1 MNSSRFTL
9 SRLTGALLIAS
20 VLAVGCSRD
29 EPAESAAAAA
39 PAVDVAAATADDM
52 RLGKVASGAARERQA
67 SEPMAAAPSGATD
80 ATGEPQA
87 PRFLAVRHEL
97 SAEVPSDQLPAAW
110 TTVRDLCGTLRCELL
125 SSTMQRETP
134 QQPGHA
140 SLEMRVLPA
149 DVDAVLGSVAGVA
162 QVVAHNTTSEDKT
175 AEVIDIEAHIQN
187 RTEFRD
193 GLRAM
198 LSDTK
203 TRRDLGDL
211 LAIQRTLADTQA
223 QLDSSATQR
232 KLLAQQTSKQHLTIH
247 FAAKRVLVGGT
258 SYNPIR
264 NALHNA
270 GAALAESAGA
280 LITFLAVALPWL
292 LLAVPAIWILR
303 LLWRRRRGRAGG
315 AL

>member
-1 MNSSRFTL
+1 MTPSTFSL
-9 SRLTGALLIAS
+9 SRLTTALLMAAA
-20 VLAVGCSRD
+20 LAAGCSDR
-29 EPAESAAAAA
+29 ERAEDAAAA
-39 PAVDVAAATADDM
+39 PAADMASAAVEDM
-52 RLGKVASGAARERQA
+52 RLAKPGAGAARERQA
-67 SEPMAAAPSGATD
+67 SETMTTAAQSATD

-87 PRFLAVRHEL
+87 QRFLAVRHEL

-162 QVVAHNTTSEDKT
+162 QVVSHNTTSEDKT
-175 AEVIDIEAHIQN
+175 AEVIDIEAHIRN

-203 TRRDLGDL
+203 TKRDLGDL
-211 LAIQRTLADTQA
+211 LAIQSTLADTQA

-247 FAAKRVLVGGT
+247 FAAKRVLVSGT

-264 NALHNA
+264 NALNNA
-270 GAALAESAGA
+270 SAALAESAGA
-280 LITFLAVALPWL
+280 LITFLALALPWL
-292 LLAVPAIWILR
+292 LLAVPAMWIVR
-303 LLWRRRRGRAGG
+303 LLWRRRGGRAGG

>member
-1 MNSSRFTL
+1 MIPSNFSL
-9 SRLTGALLIAS
+9 SRLTGALLMAS
-20 VLAVGCSRD
+20 ALAVGCSQR
-29 EPAESAAAAA
+29 EPSDSAAAA
-39 PAVDVAAATADDM
+39 PVVEVAVAADDM
-52 RLGKVASGAARERQA
+52 RLAKAGAGAARSRQA
-67 SEPMAAAPSGATD
+67 SEAMTTAGQAATD

-87 PRFLAVRHEL
+87 QRFLAVRHEL
-97 SAEVPSDQLPAAW
+97 SVEVPSDQLPAAW

-134 QQPGHA
+134 QHPGHA

-162 QVVAHNTTSEDKT
+162 QVVSHNTTSEDKT
-175 AEVIDIEAHIQN
+175 AEVIDVEAHIKN

-198 LSDTK
+198 LSDNK

-211 LAIQRTLADTQA
+211 LAIQSTLADTQA

-232 KLLAQQTSKQHLTIH
+232 KMLALQTSKQHLTIQ
-247 FAAKRVLVGGT
+247 FAAKRALVSGT
-258 SYNPIR
+258 SYSPIR

-270 GAALAESAGA
+270 GAALAESVGA
-280 LITFLAVALPWL
+280 LITFVAVALPWL
-292 LLAVPAIWILR
+292 LLAVPAVWIVR
-303 LLWRRRRGRAGG
+303 LLWRRRRPRSKG
-315 AL
+315 AI